1 MRVTLLPARMAHQL
15 SGLPAVPPGAG
26 HRDAQVTDQ
35 LTADGGVPAGYL
47 LLPGQRLHPL
57 HELVLLAMGKGMQ
70 GLRYTHG
77 CKLPLRRLICLGR
90 RLVSDVAPRPAP
102 LPGRDV
108 MPLGLVRRHAKPS
121 YRDRVNLN
129 TVSWAFRCS

>member
-35 LTADGGVPAGYL
+35 LTADGSVPAGYL
-47 LLPGQRLHPL
+47 PLAGQRLHPL
-57 HELVLLAMGKGMQ
+57 HELVLQAMCEGMQ
-70 GLRYTHG
+70 GLRYTHR
-77 CKLPLRRLICLGR
+77 CKLPLRRLLCLGR

-108 MPLGLVRRHAKPS
+108 MPLGLVRRSRRAG
-121 YRDRVNLN
+121 RR
-129 TVSWAFRCS
+129 